1 MKGLRKMIVWKEFSF
16 FDRIFEEIYFII
28 YYSVWNVNN
37 KCCTNVRRIHWLTNL
52 RCEFQNF
59 ARTHSPTR
67 LMSSENTYSL
77 SKEHCNLKY
86 SGECKDCFFQK
97 YFQRHPACSG
107 HCKIFKRQNSMEFF
121 INSFKL
127 YISTCILYLFIKSIN
142 YFTTHSNVT
151 AYRTKL
157 ILLHDSFLLVW
168 PRTVYIYLSYWL
180 SRLATNPSKL
190 SFYIESFPSCIRTL
204 KPLASREW
212 NPGVTILSWFRE
224 ARGSEGCI
232 IIEDLELA
240 WRGS

>member
-37 KCCTNVRRIHWLTNL
+37 KCYTNVRRIHWLTNL

-97 YFQRHPACSG
+97 YFQRHLACSG

-142 YFTTHSNVT
+142 YFATHFNVT
-151 AYRTKL
+151 AYRTKP

-168 PRTVYIYLSYWL
+168 PRTVYIYLSHWL
-180 SRLATNPSKL
+180 FVSPRIQANYRSISNHFPPVSGLWNLWLPENEIQESQYCPDFAKLADRKG
-190 SFYIESFPSCIRTL
+190 
-204 KPLASREW
+204 A
-212 NPGVTILSWFRE
+212 
-224 ARGSEGCI
+224 
-232 IIEDLELA
+232 
-240 WRGS
+240 

>member
-28 YYSVWNVNN
+28 YYSVSNVSN

-127 YISTCILYLFIKSIN
+127 YISTCIY
-142 YFTTHSNVT
+142 
-151 AYRTKL
+151 
-157 ILLHDSFLLVW
+157 
-168 PRTVYIYLSYWL
+168 YIYSLNL
-180 SRLATNPSKL
+180 
-190 SFYIESFPSCIRTL
+190 
-204 KPLASREW
+204 
-212 NPGVTILSWFRE
+212 
-224 ARGSEGCI
+224 
-232 IIEDLELA
+232 
-240 WRGS
+240 